1 MHSDVVD
8 RVLSL
13 PECVS
18 VCRGWWV
25 ARVQIV
31 QITTGSDVV
40 PIDVLCVSLMNVTH
54 PYCSDSAEARCS
66 QTWCL
71 FPEWRQLVPS
81 GSKRWRHIRVTW
93 LRQVNDRVT
102 AWLCHWYNSD
112 MWGFCG
118 IKTGRDNGR
127 NAFCRYD
134 AAGSDVFTF
143 KCPQAPCSQI
153 FSKLGSRS
161 CSS

>member
-1 MHSDVVD
+1 MCIKYRNNFRTKSVLQYLYTKHWMFSKAIFSVTFPCFSYPESMHADVVD

-25 ARVQIV
+25 ARCSRCTDNDWTRRGPVVQW
-31 QITTGSDVV
+31 
-40 PIDVLCVSLMNVTH
+40 VSLMNVTH

-81 GSKRWRHIRVTW
+81 GFQK
-93 LRQVNDRVT
+93 VT
-102 AWLCHWYNSD
+102 AHQRHVAATSQRPCHRL
-112 MWGFCG
+112 
-118 IKTGRDNGR
+118 T
-127 NAFCRYD
+127 
-134 AAGSDVFTF
+134 V
-143 KCPQAPCSQI
+143 P
-153 FSKLGSRS
+153 LV
-161 CSS
+161 